1 MSDLNMPKPAE
12 EVKKVI
18 SPEKSYSD
26 INAKLMEMAGMG
38 KISATAYMITIF
50 NSQLQLQGEFPPNS
64 IYAALISDRKQYAP
78 FYINKYRADFN
89 GYPKRSC

>member
-12 EVKKVI
+12 EVKKVL

-38 KISATAYMITIF
+38 KISATAYMITIVGR
-50 NSQLQLQGEFPPNS
+50 SILQTS
-64 IYAALISDRKQYAP
+64 IS
-78 FYINKYRADFN
+78 
-89 GYPKRSC
+89 G

>member
-1 MSDLNMPKPAE
+1 MPKPAE
-12 EVKKVI
+12 DVKKVV

-64 IYAALISDRKQYAP
+64 IYAAFNKPQEAICTILYKQV
-78 FYINKYRADFN
+78 
-89 GYPKRSC
+89 